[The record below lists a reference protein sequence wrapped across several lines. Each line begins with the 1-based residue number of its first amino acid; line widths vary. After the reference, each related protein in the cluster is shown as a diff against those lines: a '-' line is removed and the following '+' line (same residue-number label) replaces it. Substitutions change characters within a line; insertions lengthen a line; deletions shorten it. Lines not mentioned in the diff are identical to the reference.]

1 MVFLLG
7 KLLWLLAVFSHGM
20 LREHGGQAAI
30 AAIVL
35 VKVIRCIRYG
45 AKELTK
51 CHDRIFIVLKQINLG
66 HQTSKSDFSG

>member
-35 VKVIRCIRYG
+35 VKIIRCIRYG
-45 AKELTK
+45 AKEL
-51 CHDRIFIVLKQINLG
+51 R
-66 HQTSKSDFSG
+66 FSGYNIENLIIEIFVVS

>member
-1 MVFLLG
+1 MAACCVLPWDA
-7 KLLWLLAVFSHGM
+7 K
-20 LREHGGQAAI
+20 RTCGQAAI

-51 CHDRIFIVLKQINLG
+51 CHDRIFIVLKWPCARN
-66 HQTSKSDFSG
+66 TDRS